1 MEVIDEDSDINLDE
15 VINEVRENHIL
26 INRLQR
32 EVDSLENRLFKLEL
46 DMHIIKLDIKEKK
59 ISKMLHDD
67 DEEDKIVNF
76 CMGCDSRCNSPID
89 K

>member
-1 MEVIDEDSDINLDE
+1 MEVIDEESDIDFDE

-67 DEEDKIVNF
+67 DEEDKIVKF
-76 CMGCDSRCNSPID
+76 CMGCESRCNSPID